1 MRDVETP
8 VSVYIGPNVL
18 DFTVIEIVLPD
29 HEVEA
34 FILATEQY
42 ERTALKH
49 HALGAWVSTYIA
61 MDHALDQFL
70 PPYPPQTGVQNE

>member
-1 MRDVETP
+1 M
-8 VSVYIGPNVL
+8 SVYIGPGIG
-18 DFTVIEIVLPD
+18 DSTVVQVRLRD

-34 FILATEQY
+34 FIRATEQY
-42 ERTALKH
+42 ERTAPKH
-49 HALGAWVSTYIA
+49 HALDAWVSTYIA